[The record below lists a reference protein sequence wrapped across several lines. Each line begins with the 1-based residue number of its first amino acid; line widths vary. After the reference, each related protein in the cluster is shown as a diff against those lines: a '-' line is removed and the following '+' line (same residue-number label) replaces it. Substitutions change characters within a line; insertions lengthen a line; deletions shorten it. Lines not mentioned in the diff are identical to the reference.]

1 MEISLDEKINKEM
14 YRIEYLQF
22 NELKNEVMSEEE
34 WFSDDF

>member
-1 MEISLDEKINKEM
+1 MQKINKEM

-34 WFSDDF
+34 LFSDDF